1 MTTGR
6 LGRARRR
13 HDGGR
18 VIDLLLG
25 GTVFLI
31 NEEDEAEEYSQIH
44 RDGSARYHQLFSAP
58 DRVAPGQEKLV
69 ALFDEQVHDSA
80 PGS

>member
-1 MTTGR
+1 M
-6 LGRARRR
+6 
-13 HDGGR
+13 
-18 VIDLLLG
+18 IDLLLG

-58 DRVAPGQEKLV
+58 DRVAPGQENWWRY
-69 ALFDEQVHDSA
+69 STNRCTTPA

>member
-1 MTTGR
+1 M
-6 LGRARRR
+6 
-13 HDGGR
+13 
-18 VIDLLLG
+18 IDLLLG

-58 DRVAPGQEKLV
+58 DRVAPGQENWWRC
-69 ALFDEQVHDSA
+69 STNRCTTPA

>member
-1 MTTGR
+1 MTV
-6 LGRARRR
+6 
-13 HDGGR
+13 GG

-58 DRVAPGQEKLV
+58 DRVRRARKSWWRCSTNRCTTP
-69 ALFDEQVHDSA
+69 A